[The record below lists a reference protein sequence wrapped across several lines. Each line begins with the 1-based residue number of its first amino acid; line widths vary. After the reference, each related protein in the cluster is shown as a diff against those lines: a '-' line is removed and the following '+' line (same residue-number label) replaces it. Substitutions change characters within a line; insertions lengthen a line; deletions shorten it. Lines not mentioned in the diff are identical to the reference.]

1 MSITQAMTA
10 SFEAQM
16 LLAVH
21 DFRPSAQTGASIFY
35 LALYSASATID
46 ANTAAYTS
54 SNEVT
59 GTGYVAGGN
68 ALTNLGVT
76 TVPGT
81 VSGGSSY
88 LDFADLTF
96 SNVTV
101 TARGALVYNSTP
113 KAHDNADAVLTNP
126 SIFTLDFGSDKSATG
141 GNMTIQFPLPTST
154 TAILRFA

>member
-101 TARGALVYNSTP
+101 TARARW
-113 KAHDNADAVLTNP
+113 
-126 SIFTLDFGSDKSATG
+126 
-141 GNMTIQFPLPTST
+141 ST
-154 TAILRFA
+154 TPHPRHTTMPMRCSPTRQFSRWTSARTRAPRAAT